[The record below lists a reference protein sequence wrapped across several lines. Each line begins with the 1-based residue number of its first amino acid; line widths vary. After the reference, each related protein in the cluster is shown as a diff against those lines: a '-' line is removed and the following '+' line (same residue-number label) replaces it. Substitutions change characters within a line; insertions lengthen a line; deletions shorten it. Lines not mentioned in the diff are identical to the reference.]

1 MERVATSTETP
12 SSTTTGIRERDCAWC
27 GRWFS
32 YPVGPG
38 RDRKY
43 CQDECR
49 KLAGRRAAKLRS
61 KPVCECGNPARSVY
75 SQKCNRCY
83 SLELKARAGIC
94 GVHKC
99 NRPATRTKGTLC
111 EVHYYRNRR
120 TGSFDERPKAGPWV
134 DHQGYVVEW
143 NPSHQLAYPHSGQVR
158 QHRRVAFDEYGIGP
172 HLCFWCGSGIN
183 WDDLHVDHLDSDRE
197 NNELDNLR
205 LSCGGCNSTRALAQA
220 FFNRILPERVAV
232 MREILGW

>member
-1 MERVATSTETP
+1 MEQAATSTEIP
-12 SSTTTGIRERDCAWC
+12 NSTTIGIRERDCAWC

-49 KLAGRRAAKLRS
+49 KLAGKRAARLRT

-83 SLELKARAGIC
+83 SLELKSKAGVC
-94 GVHKC
+94 VVHKC
-99 NRPATRTKGTLC
+99 DQPATRTKGTLC

-120 TGSFDERPKAGPWV
+120 TGSFDGRPKAGPWV
-134 DHQGYVVEW
+134 DDGGYVSELDR
-143 NPSHQLAYPHSGQVR
+143 NHPLASSNGHIR
-158 QHRRVAFDEYGIGP
+158 QHRKVAFDVYGLGP
-172 HLCFWCGSGIN
+172 HKCFWCGWGIN
-183 WDDLHVDHLDSDRE
+183 WDTLHVDHLDSDRQ
-197 NNELDNLR
+197 NNEPHNLL
-205 LSCGGCNSTRALAQA
+205 LSCAKCNQQRGLAKS
-220 FFNRILPERVAV
+220 FMDRLLPER
-232 MREILGW
+232 RKYLRW